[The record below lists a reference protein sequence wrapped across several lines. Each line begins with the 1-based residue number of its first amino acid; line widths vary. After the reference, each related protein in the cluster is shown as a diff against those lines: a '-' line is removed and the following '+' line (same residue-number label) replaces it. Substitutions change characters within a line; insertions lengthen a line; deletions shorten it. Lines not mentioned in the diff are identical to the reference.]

1 VSLDLGTIQDM
12 QHGRVAGGR
21 PREVATIG
29 QLSTINCFGKKIVW
43 TCLDLFEVVF
53 IGTSV

>member
-29 QLSTINCFGKKIVW
+29 QLSTINCFGKKN
-43 TCLDLFEVVF
+43 CLDL
-53 IGTSV
+53 S